1 MTEEDKMCIRD
12 RYIGDDGNVNI
23 YPNYPYNDLSKDGEL
38 EMAIE
43 KVAVTVVAV
52 VVLTVCLLYT
62 S

>member
-1 MTEEDKMCIRD
+1 MLFRVPFQVLATT
-12 RYIGDDGNVNI
+12 
-23 YPNYPYNDLSKDGEL
+23 KDAEL

-52 VVLTVCLLYT
+52 VVLTVTAVMAL

>member
-1 MTEEDKMCIRD
+1 MRAWGENPITT
-12 RYIGDDGNVNI
+12 
-23 YPNYPYNDLSKDGEL
+23 KDEEL

-52 VVLTVCLLYT
+52 VVLTVTAVMAL